1 MNAPKQAPAA
11 APTPTPTLDYR
22 QLLYYAQRGIR
33 EHLGD
38 LGALRR
44 ATGAPDAAP
53 MVLELARQLIEEAQA
68 SDVPLEISLLRM
80 MERTERDLAGLA
92 AERGEGA
99 ST

>member
-1 MNAPKQAPAA
+1 MNAPGQAPAA
-11 APTPTPTLDYR
+11 APTPTLDYR
-22 QLLYYAQRGIR
+22 QLLYYAQRGMR

-44 ATGAPDAAP
+44 ATGAPGATP
-53 MVLELARQLIEEAQA
+53 MVLELARQLCAETQA
-68 SDVPLEISLLRM
+68 ADVPLEISLLRM